1 MKMEG
6 LREMELYEV
15 GTGTATSDYYMVLT
29 HAGGRITGRLEY
41 NAELFKHTTA
51 QRMASDWQVG
61 PSTAALLPPLGGL
74 DSFWSLSADSHSAIA
89 HATLRA
95 CRVTAT
101 TGASHT
107 LVDLVWHG
115 LDDSCTIHCKRWRGT
130 DRLRELSCNVQ

>member
-29 HAGGRITGRLEY
+29 HAGGRISGRLEY

-61 PSTAALLPPLGGL
+61 PFNTS
-74 DSFWSLSADSHSAIA
+74 W
-89 HATLRA
+89 
-95 CRVTAT
+95 
-101 TGASHT
+101 
-107 LVDLVWHG
+107 
-115 LDDSCTIHCKRWRGT
+115 
-130 DRLRELSCNVQ
+130 EE